1 MDGGL
6 FVWINLLLILLIIIC
21 FMTDIL
27 WRKIYNAVLFPIMG
41 LAFVIHFIEGG
52 LGQLTSG
59 LLGFVVGLSILFI
72 PYMLGGM
79 GGGDVKLLAVI
90 GALKGFQ
97 FVLITSVYMALI
109 GGLIA
114 LVMMVIQG
122 GAWHKI
128 KKMAFVFGGLR
139 MGIAPSG
146 VEQTSAAGAYPYGI
160 AITGGALVS
169 LLLKGLF

>member
-1 MDGGL
+1 MDGGF
-6 FVWINLLLILLIIIC
+6 FVWINLLLILLISIC

-41 LAFVIHFIEGG
+41 LAFIIHFIEGG
-52 LGQLTSG
+52 FGQLTSG

-114 LVMMVIQG
+114 LVMI
-122 GAWHKI
+122 
-128 KKMAFVFGGLR
+128 FVFGGLR
-139 MGIAPSG
+139 MGIVPSG

-160 AITGGALVS
+160 AITGGALAS
-169 LLLKGLF
+169 LLLKGWF